1 MESRRGD
8 EPGSG
13 GLRIGHGVNLRLDAE
28 WRQAL
33 FGTKSNPHPYPS
45 PAPFRFAIA
54 DTIPTIP
61 ISPMDLPM
69 ESSRPKTR

>member
-1 MESRRGD
+1 MEGRRGD
-8 EPGSG
+8 ESGSG
-13 GLRIGHGVNLRLDAE
+13 GLRIGHGANLRLDAE
-28 WRQAL
+28 LRQAL
-33 FGTKSNPHPYPS
+33 FGTKLDRLYPFPS
-45 PAPFRFAIA
+45 ARRFAIA